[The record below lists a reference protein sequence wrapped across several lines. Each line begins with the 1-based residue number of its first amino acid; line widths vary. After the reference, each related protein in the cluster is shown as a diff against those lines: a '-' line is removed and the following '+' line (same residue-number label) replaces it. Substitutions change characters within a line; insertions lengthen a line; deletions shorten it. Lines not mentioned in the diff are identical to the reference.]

1 MNNRTITPDQIL
13 DMLRSASMA
22 LREMVR
28 ELHVDE
34 EALHAPIAEL
44 LSKGRIRVG
53 GVREVRY
60 CLVRDSSKKKVR
72 ERLNTPVAAVRA
84 PPPLKGEIKGY
95 ADAMRQRVELAMLG
109 RGRG

>member
-1 MNNRTITPDQIL
+1 MKNRTITPDQIL

-60 CLVRDSSKKKVR
+60 MFVRDSSKKKAR
-72 ERLNTPVAAVRA
+72 ERLTTSIAEPPA
-84 PPPLKGEIKGY
+84 PPPLKGEITGY
-95 ADAMRQRVELAMLG
+95 TAEMRQRVELAMLG
-109 RGRG
+109 RGRS

>member
-1 MNNRTITPDQIL
+1 MKNRTITPDQIL
-13 DMLRSASMA
+13 DMLRSASMP

-53 GVREVRY
+53 GAREVRY
-60 CLVRDSSKKKVR
+60 MLVRDSSKKKVR
-72 ERLNTPVAAVRA
+72 ERLNTPVAAVRV
-84 PPPLKGEIKGY
+84 PPPLKGEITGY
-95 ADAMRQRVELAMLG
+95 TAEMRQRVELAMLG

>member
-22 LREMVR
+22 MR
-28 ELHVDE
+28 ELSRAFHVDG

-44 LSKGRIRVG
+44 LSKGKIRVG

-60 CLVRDSSKKKVR
+60 ILVRDSSKKIK
-72 ERLNTPVAAVRA
+72 EQLTTSVAVAPA
-84 PPPLKGEIKGY
+84 PPPLKGEITGY
-95 ADAMRQRVELAMLG
+95 TDAMRQRVELAMLG
-109 RGRG
+109 RGRS